1 VDGSLWGGGE
11 GWWGVE
17 VGYCGLVVRERLV
30 GELGGGVEEGSVT
43 PRYLFAHGEGVAVEE
58 EVGSAMLGGMNG
70 LCLFKGSEV
79 VAVR

>member
-1 VDGSLWGGGE
+1 
-11 GWWGVE
+11 
-17 VGYCGLVVRERLV
+17 
-30 GELGGGVEEGSVT
+30 
-43 PRYLFAHGEGVAVEE
+43 LFAHGEGVAVEE